1 MRDLTD
7 EELAKKPDSL
17 DFYIV
22 VGDKVYFTNVFGV
35 DVYCAETGEFVD
47 DSAISDLWKS
57 AKKINQKPF
66 DISEHEWSDGDIDNH
81 FLTADGLRVIF
92 SFTPENMPLDVI
104 GLNKKDVIALAKH
117 FKLTGEDLK

>member
-7 EELAKKPDSL
+7 EELAKKPDGL

-22 VGDKVYFTNVFGV
+22 VGDKVYFTNVFGI

-66 DISEHEWSDGDIDNH
+66 DISEYEWGDNDLICEIEKGYVRFKSQTESDESV
-81 FLTADGLRVIF
+81 FYK
-92 SFTPENMPLDVI
+92 M
-104 GLNKKDVIALAKH
+104 DVIALAKH

>member
-7 EELAKKPDSL
+7 EELAKKPDGL

-22 VGDKVYFTNVFGV
+22 VGDKVYFTNVFGI

-66 DISEHEWSDGDIDNH
+66 DISEYVHSDADVRQLDLDGDLLYTN
-81 FLTADGLRVIF
+81 LKGGRAIF
-92 SFTPENMPLDVI
+92 ETKRDI
-104 GLNKKDVIALAKH
+104 IAKAKA
-117 FKLTGEDLK
+117 LGVTGEDLK